1 MEQSVT
7 VNKLLEL
14 TECKGEPLG
23 LVIVDNGYTQR
34 VEANQTQHS
43 PVEALGLDQMADGE
57 AYPLFFPSKVRG
69 ALVLTLQAGSGER
82 RPWGGSWSKTYTM

>member
-34 VEANQTQHS
+34 VEANQT
-43 PVEALGLDQMADGE
+43 
-57 AYPLFFPSKVRG
+57 
-69 ALVLTLQAGSGER
+69 
-82 RPWGGSWSKTYTM
+82 